1 MKQILAV
8 ALVLNFLAELLAAAA
23 LIGGE
28 NGLGAAE
35 TSPAGRWSMHYGFA
49 VIAIASA
56 GAWLW
61 PHRHELS
68 ALTPVLGILTTFHL
82 AVLTSL
88 LVAGDQP
95 TGVVAHTILSVLF
108 SVLLVL
114 RRRVAAR

>member
-1 MKQILAV
+1 MKHVLAV
-8 ALVLNFLAELLAAAA
+8 VLVLNFLVELLAAAS

-28 NGLGAAE
+28 NGIRAAGA
-35 TSPAGRWSMHYGFA
+35 SPAGRWSMHYGFA

-61 PHRHELS
+61 PRRHELA

-88 LVAGDQP
+88 LIAGDQP
-95 TGVVAHTILSVLF
+95 AGVAMHALLGVLF

-114 RRRVAAR
+114 RKRVAAR